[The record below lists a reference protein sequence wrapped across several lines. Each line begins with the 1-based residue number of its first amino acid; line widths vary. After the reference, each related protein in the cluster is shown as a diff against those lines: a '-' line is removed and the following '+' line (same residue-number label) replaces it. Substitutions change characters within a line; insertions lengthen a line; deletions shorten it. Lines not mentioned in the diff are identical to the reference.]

1 MCKSP
6 LHSFLLSLPKCE
18 HHIHLEG
25 ALTPQLV
32 FDLASKNNI
41 PLPDLPHYQS
51 PEALA
56 ARYAVFNSLDDFL
69 NIHYANMSVLITED
83 DFYELAWSYFLA
95 AHADGVHHAEVFF
108 DPQSHTSRDIPIAS
122 VIKGYKRALDRAE
135 AELCVTSQL
144 IMCFLRHLPVS
155 SAHTTFDSATEFIN
169 DGTIHAVGLDSSE
182 VGFRPELFTDVFSK
196 AKEAGLRR
204 TAHGGEEGD
213 VSYITGA
220 LDALDAERIDHGIRL
235 IEDPELLKDI
245 AVRGTLLTIC
255 PLSNVYLRTTKSV
268 ASLPL
273 REFLEAGVQFS
284 LNSDDPAYFG
294 GGILNNY
301 CAVEEA
307 FGFSVDEWR
316 RIAIAGVQGSWID
329 DTRKRVLLEKIDD
342 MPESDLSPNA

>member
-6 LHSFLLSLPKCE
+6 LHPFLVKLPKCE

-32 FDLASKNNI
+32 FHLASKNAI
-41 PLPDLPHYQS
+41 PLPKLPHYQN

-56 ARYAVFNSLDDFL
+56 ARYEAFDSLDDFL

-83 DFYELAWSYFLA
+83 DFYELAWSYFCA

-108 DPQSHTSRDIPIAS
+108 DPQSHTSRGIPIAS
-122 VIKGYKRALDRAE
+122 VIKGYSRALARAE
-135 AELCVTSQL
+135 SELGVTSRL
-144 IMCFLRHLPVS
+144 IMCFLRHLPVP
-155 SAHTTFDSATEFIN
+155 SAHATFDSATGFIQ
-169 DGTIHAVGLDSSE
+169 DGTIHGVGLDSSE
-182 VGFRPELFTDVFSK
+182 VGFPPELFTDVFRK
-196 AKEAGLRR
+196 AKDAGLHR

-220 LDALDAERIDHGIRL
+220 LDSLEVDRIDHGIRL
-235 IEDPELLKDI
+235 IEDREVMKAI
-245 AVRGTLLTIC
+245 AAKGTLLTIC
-255 PLSNVYLRTTKSV
+255 PLSNVYLRTAKSV

-273 REFLEAGVQFS
+273 REFLEARVQFS

-307 FGFSVDEWR
+307 FGFSLDEWKT
-316 RIAIAGVQGSWID
+316 IAIAAVQGSWISEA
-329 DTRKRVLLEKIDD
+329 RKSALVQKI
-342 MPESDLSPNA
+342 EHVVSQFT